1 MSLTKMV
8 CGDNTLGKT
17 DLLISNV
24 NELIDKAAPYSSA
37 IWNQNSDTM
46 TSEGVQNGV
55 TKVHSS
61 MRRCL
66 LLDNGTVNYY
76 LDSNNS
82 ALKADGTAAVL
93 TGDDGQVMV
102 EIPKCYVKA
111 VYIQAG
117 SSPIIEWSVSAE
129 PKLGYVVHP
138 AFTKDGNLVYSK
150 PLGMWHYENVTKELD
165 YIYVGAYQASVYD
178 VSAGTYIDGL
188 NLDSNTTSVDVAN
201 DNLASV
207 SGKYP
212 MVGLTRGEFRTL
224 AANRGA
230 GWQQLDFWTHS
241 LLQLLYTT
249 EYRNLNSQA
258 AVGNGNV
265 SVASGYPESSSLQA
279 DSPHSVAGKSN
290 AIGNGTG
297 ALESTLRDTAWMS
310 YRGIENFWGNC
321 YAWCDG
327 INILDQVSFVNNTA
341 TFVDNTSSGYTQLG
355 VAAPATNGYIR
366 KIQADTLSGIPS
378 DTSGGSTIAF
388 SDNYYTGAGW
398 RVFAV
403 GGAAALGGAAGAFLF
418 AGANVSGRR
427 NRTFGGRLV
436 FKKNL

>member
-1 MSLTKMV
+1 V
-8 CGDNTLGKT
+8 
-17 DLLISNV
+17 
-24 NELIDKAAPYSSA
+24 
-37 IWNQNSDTM
+37 
-46 TSEGVQNGV
+46 
-55 TKVHSS
+55 
-61 MRRCL
+61 

-76 LDSNNS
+76 LDANNS
-82 ALKADGTAAVL
+82 ALKADGSGATL
-93 TGDDGQVMV
+93 TGADGQVMV

-117 SSPIIEWSVSAE
+117 ASPIIEWSVSAE

-178 VSAGTYIDGL
+178 VSAGAYIDGL
-188 NLDSNTTSVDVAN
+188 NLDNNTTRVDVAN
-201 DNLASV
+201 DKLASV
-207 SGKYP
+207 SGEYP

-224 AANRGA
+224 ADKRGA
-230 GWQQLDFWTHS
+230 GWQQMDFWTHA

-249 EYRNLNSQA
+249 EYRNLNSQGA
-258 AVGNGNV
+258 IGSGNV
-265 SVASGYPESSSLQA
+265 SVASGYPASSSLQA

-297 ALESTLRDTAWMS
+297 ALASTLRDTAWMS

-321 YAWCDG
+321 YGWCDG
-327 INILDQVSFVNNTA
+327 VNILDQVSFVNNTA
-341 TFVDNTSSGYTQLG
+341 TFVDDTASGYTQLG
-355 VAAPATNGYIR
+355 VAAPSVNGYVR

-378 DTSGGSTIAF
+378 DVTGGSTLAF
-388 SDNYYTGAGW
+388 SDYYYQATGW

-403 GGAAALGGAAGAFLF
+403 GGYATVGGVAGAFLLN
-418 AGANVSGRR
+418 GGLVSGVRFR
-427 NRTFGGRLV
+427 GIGGRLV